1 MTPPIRVILVDDH
14 TLFRKG
20 LAELLERDGIVKVVG
35 ITGKPDEARRLL
47 KEQKPDVAI
56 MDLHMPSGDGVSL
69 LKQMREEGIDIPTLL
84 LTVSDAEEDL
94 ANALRAGARGYLL
107 KDMEPDE
114 VVDAVQ
120 RAARGETVVAPA
132 MTAKLVNLLDSKRD
146 SAGSLL
152 DQLTPREREILSHLA
167 QGQSNKTIARALN
180 ISHDTVKMHVRHILG
195 KLNLSSRVQAA
206 VFAVERKFTAPP
218 HGRSGS

>member
-1 MTPPIRVILVDDH
+1 MTPPIRVVLVDDH

-20 LAELLERDGIVKVVG
+20 LAELLERDGIIKVVG
-35 ITGKPDEARRLL
+35 ITGNTDEARRLL

-69 LKQMREEGIDIPTLL
+69 LKQMRQDGIDIPTLL

-132 MTAKLVNLLDSKRD
+132 MTAKLVNLLDSKARQRRLV
-146 SAGSLL
+146 AGSAHAARTRNPVASRAGPEQQ
-152 DQLTPREREILSHLA
+152 DDR
-167 QGQSNKTIARALN
+167 ARAQ
-180 ISHDTVKMHVRHILG
+180 HQPRHGQNARQAHPHQTQPVLARA
-195 KLNLSSRVQAA
+195 SRGIRRRA
-206 VFAVERKFTAPP
+206 
-218 HGRSGS
+218 